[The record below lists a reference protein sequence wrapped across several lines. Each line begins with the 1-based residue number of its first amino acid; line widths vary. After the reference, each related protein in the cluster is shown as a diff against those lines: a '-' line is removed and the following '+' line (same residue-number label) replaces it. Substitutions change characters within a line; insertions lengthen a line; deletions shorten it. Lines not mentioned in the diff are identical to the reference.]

1 MMIKDV
7 ETTDVVY
14 NWQSTVQ
21 MQALNITEHTGLN
34 LTAGADT

>member
-1 MMIKDV
+1 
-7 ETTDVVY
+7 
-14 NWQSTVQ
+14 